1 MTTPTTTNKIPLA
14 EHRYGREEMLLFY
27 SDSPPFPHNMA
38 NIPTLVRTQ
47 PVSPIAMFP
56 PTPEEQV
63 KSSLVTKFYLLFI
76 RWYSVVVS
84 ILGHLIRVEG
94 KEDISLVEEEE
105 GGVVEVLDVL
115 IIIGHL
121 VAMKIVGTIVQIVT
135 LIGLT
140 KGTNVT

>member
-1 MTTPTTTNKIPLA
+1 MA
-14 EHRYGREEMLLFY
+14 EHRYGREEMLLFHM
-27 SDSPPFPHNMA
+27 DNPLFPRNMA

-56 PTPEEQV
+56 PSPEEQV
-63 KSSLVTKFYLLFI
+63 KSIHLTKFYLLFI

-84 ILGHLIRVEG
+84 ILGHLFQVEG
-94 KEDISLVEEEE
+94 KEGITLVEEEE

-115 IIIGHL
+115 IIIGHQ
-121 VAMKIVGTIVQIVT
+121 VAMKIVGTIVQIVI
-135 LIGLT
+135 LIGSM